1 MVIEVFADNLK
12 RTDISSNLYRS
23 ARSIV
28 IQDGKIMFLYTNK
41 FNFYMLPGGG
51 IEENEKPEE
60 CVIRELKE
68 ETGFLGK
75 VIRKTLIIKE
85 YYLDSTWETHYFLVD
100 LESLKPESV
109 NYTKEEQDLQ
119 LELRWIKPDEAL
131 MLLDSYDSSYYKAN
145 NIMSRE
151 FLAIINSI

>member
-28 IQDGKIMFLYTNK
+28 IQNDKIMFLYTNK

-75 VIRKTLIIKE
+75 VVRKTLIIKE